1 MSYTGELK
9 VKLLVLWEMLRKESD
24 LYRPMTTNEIL
35 RGLQEKGI
43 PCDRRTIVRDI
54 KLLNDFGFEVMEA
67 KVGKQNGYYVDDRRF
82 NLAELKI
89 LLDAIQAA
97 SFITEKKTQEL
108 IEKVSFLGG
117 IHKAELLQSNLVHF
131 NTRKHTN
138 EQVYISVDA
147 IEKALLSKSKVSFI
161 YFDLNENHE
170 RVYRKDK
177 QEYIVDPVSL
187 VFINDN
193 YYLMCYSD
201 AYEKIVSYRVDR
213 MQMVKKLESP
223 VCAAALIPEEQIAA
237 YTEQTFK
244 MFSGEPETVTLHF
257 DNSLIGVV
265 YDKFGEDT
273 KMLRVDDDTCI
284 AQVTVQISPTFW
296 GWLFQFAGEMRITE
310 PGYLIDTYKHL
321 LDTACE

>member
-1 MSYTGELK
+1 M
-9 VKLLVLWEMLRKESD
+9 
-24 LYRPMTTNEIL
+24 
-35 RGLQEKGI
+35 
-43 PCDRRTIVRDI
+43 
-54 KLLNDFGFEVMEA
+54 
-67 KVGKQNGYYVDDRRF
+67 
-82 NLAELKI
+82 
-89 LLDAIQAA
+89 
-97 SFITEKKTQEL
+97 
-108 IEKVSFLGG
+108 
-117 IHKAELLQSNLVHF
+117 
-131 NTRKHTN
+131 
-138 EQVYISVDA
+138 
-147 IEKALLSKSKVSFI
+147 
-161 YFDLNENHE
+161 
-170 RVYRKDK
+170 YRKDK